1 MKKLT
6 LDSFISAADDFE
18 KSQYNLLGTLKG
30 YSSLLHKNK
39 VYPALSDLIEIEE
52 VLGGIVKEKDQMEK
66 VFPTLVQNT
75 TLINKENGSDELE
88 VARGNLDQ
96 VFDFINWAY
105 PKIQEAV
112 NEGKALYSFVK
123 ENLLI
128 EEIGIVPLYKN
139 EGYFF
144 ITNCKENS
152 FNIYRYEIPFIASE
166 TFSCPTMKIEL
177 VKSYENYNVLSN
189 SAYDIKTD
197 LAKEIYDLPN
207 PATFKMNCELD
218 FPFEET
224 ILPIA
229 KRVLAKKLAA

>member
-6 LDSFISAADDFE
+6 IDSFISAADDFE
-18 KSQYNLLGTLKG
+18 KSQYTLLGALKD

-52 VLGGIVKEKDQMEK
+52 ILGGIVKEREQLEK
-66 VFPTLVQNT
+66 VFPTLVNNR
-75 TLINKENGSDELE
+75 IFMNNGAEKEEIA
-88 VARGNLDQ
+88 VTPGNVDQ
-96 VFDFINWAY
+96 VYEFINWAY

-128 EEIGIVPLYKN
+128 EELGIVPLYKN

-144 ITNCKENS
+144 ITNHNENT
-152 FNIYRYEIPFIASE
+152 FNIYRFEIPF
-166 TFSCPTMKIEL
+166 FSDESIECPTMKIEL
-177 VKSYENYNVLSN
+177 VKSYEKYDVVSGSDDELKSN
-189 SAYDIKTD
+189 IR
-197 LAKEIYDLPN
+197 KESYELPN
-207 PATFKMNCELD
+207 LATFNLECELD

-229 KRVLAKKLAA
+229 KRILAKKLAA

>member
-6 LDSFISAADDFE
+6 IDSFISAADDFE
-18 KSQYNLLGTLKG
+18 KSQYKLLGALKD

-39 VYPALSDLIEIEE
+39 VYPALSDLIELEE
-52 VLGGIVKEKDQMEK
+52 ILGGIVKERDQMEK
-66 VFPTLVQNT
+66 VFPTLVNNKI
-75 TLINKENGSDELE
+75 LINNSTGSEE
-88 VARGNLDQ
+88 INVTPGNIDQ
-96 VFDFINWAY
+96 VFEFINWAY

-144 ITNCKENS
+144 ITNHSNNT
-152 FNIYRYEIPFIASE
+152 FNIYRFEIPFIAYESDE
-166 TFSCPTMKIEL
+166 CPAMKIEL
-177 VKSYENYNVLSN
+177 VKSYENYEVISGDDHDLKIS
-189 SAYDIKTD
+189 
-197 LAKEIYDLPN
+197 LAKGNNNLPN
-207 PATFKMNCELD
+207 PAAFKLECELD

-229 KRVLAKKLAA
+229 KRLLAKKLAA